1 MTKTQA
7 VKGAFLEV
15 CGMELYILEDR
26 QDKQGQ
32 IDETFS
38 FFSLLVLSWIVSPF
52 LYLAGKNMSF
62 SCWGCILIFLKTP
75 TQIVGTLV
83 SSFTFQVQGR
93 ISNSFLVFLPADGL
107 YALSFSIS
115 SLTLIG
121 MLAVITYTVSWDLRQ
136 LFNVASFVY
145 LSFICTV
152 INASFRRDYF
162 QILLSKED

>member
-1 MTKTQA
+1 MKP
-7 VKGAFLEV
+7 LP
-15 CGMELYILEDR
+15 
-26 QDKQGQ
+26 
-32 IDETFS
+32 
-38 FFSLLVLSWIVSPF
+38 FFIVGSLLDRVSLPVLGRQKYAIF
-52 LYLAGKNMSF
+52 MLMM
-62 SCWGCILIFLKTP
+62 CIPILFLKTP
-75 TQIVGTLV
+75 IKHRPKLLERW
-83 SSFTFQVQGR
+83 SVQGR
-93 ISNSFLVFLPADGL
+93 ISNSFLVLLPADGL